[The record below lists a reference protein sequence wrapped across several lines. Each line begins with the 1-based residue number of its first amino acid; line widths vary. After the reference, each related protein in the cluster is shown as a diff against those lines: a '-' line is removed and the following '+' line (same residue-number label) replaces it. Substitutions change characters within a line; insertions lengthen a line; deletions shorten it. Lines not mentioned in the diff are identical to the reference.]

1 MRRMFLGLMAATSV
15 TGAVLAAAGAS
26 AAPSDRE
33 FYTGEAL
40 YQRCSAAP
48 ADADFA
54 TRKAACRGYVLGV
67 SDALQAGQASAP
79 IAGPTRAAAICLP
92 DIDADQMVEAVSRYL
107 ADHPENRRYAAPDLV
122 FMSLKASYPCGPRA

>member
-1 MRRMFLGLMAATSV
+1 MRRMFL
-15 TGAVLAAAGAS
+15 VLTAAGAVFAAATAT

-40 YQRCSAAP
+40 YQRCSAGP
-48 ADADFA
+48 ADTDFA

-67 SDALQAGQASAP
+67 SDALQAGQGAAP
-79 IAGPTRAAAICLP
+79 LAGAARAAAICLP

-107 ADHPENRRYAAPDLV
+107 ADHPETRRYAAPDLI
-122 FMSLKASYPCGPRA
+122 FMSLKAAYPCGAGA